1 MPEYLNVEK
10 PFLDQLSRLGWE
22 VIDQGFADIPSD
34 PAASCRTSFRE
45 VVLRDIFFRSVRA
58 ANTLPDGREWL
69 TDKQLGDLY
78 DELTIHP
85 GKSLVE
91 ANRDVLR
98 LLFKA
103 TADRNDITGEEYP
116 EVRLIDFEAP
126 EKNHF
131 LAINQFR
138 VDTPGGVKR
147 FILPDIVL
155 FVNGLP
161 LVVAECKEPEANA
174 ANAMYE
180 AYRQLRRYSDQR
192 EEAAAAGL
200 REGEPRLFHCNQLL
214 IRTCGLRADFGTI
227 TATDEHFFAWRHV
240 PDGQEVPAPPAG
252 HMPGT
257 VREQETLV
265 QGMLAPATLLDLV
278 RNFTVFMDSESRIIK
293 VMARYQQYR
302 ATKKIIERLRRGQ
315 TPRDRSGVVWHTQ
328 GSGKSLTMVFT
339 IRALR
344 RRDDL
349 KDYKVVLVNDRT
361 DLEEQL
367 GKTAALTGE
376 TVTVIESTADLR
388 RKLATTTSNLSLV
401 MVHKFQEMRGSG
413 LPDYMAHALDA
424 PPVFAPFG
432 LVNDSE
438 RILIMIDEAH
448 RSQSGDMADNLFEA
462 FPAATRIA
470 FTGTPLLS
478 GISREPTI
486 RRFGDYIDKYK
497 LQDAVT
503 DGATVQILYE
513 GKTAETAIN
522 ERHEFDQKFEDLV
535 ADRTD
540 EEILAI
546 KKKYGTTGD
555 ILEAQSRIASI
566 AADLVRHYIENI
578 LDNGFKAQVVT
589 SSKLAAVRYQQAIE
603 KALAEALEEQQA
615 SPEPDPERMA
625 RIAFLKTAVILS
637 IDGVNERADVLHAV
651 KSARE
656 RDAIANFK
664 KPFDPANPLTGIAFL
679 IVCDRLLTGFDA
691 PIEQVM
697 YLDKK
702 VRDHNLL
709 QTIARVNRV
718 RRGKQRGYV
727 VDYIGLANHLRTAL
741 SIYAG
746 DDYDDA
752 AASLRDISSEIPIL
766 ESRYRRLLQFF
777 ATGGVEDMEAFVTQ
791 EIADPR
797 ANRDIAEQAV
807 ELLEDIK
814 LRADFEVYLSKFLQ
828 SMDIV
833 LPHAAANPYK
843 IPAKRFGYILAQVRE
858 RYKDESLSLGGIG
871 EKIKKLINEHLVGL
885 GIDPKIPPVELLSPR
900 FIEQVE
906 SRISDK
912 AKASEMEH
920 AIRKHCKIHFDKDPA
935 FYAKLSEKLDALI
948 KRHKDDWKKLCEGMG
963 LLRKEA
969 RDGRKGDDAS
979 GLSPKNAPFYDL
991 IGLLAFGPEGVPPA
1005 HAQAVKTLVADT
1017 IDELQQRIGIINFWS
1032 RPPDIGDLKGRLSDL
1047 VLYSGVPELIDTS
1060 ELLVSRIVELAKARH
1075 QELVK

>member
-10 PFLDQLSRLGWE
+10 PFLDQLSRLGWK
-22 VIDQGFADIPSD
+22 VIDQGFADIPND

-45 VVLRDIFFRSVRA
+45 VALKDVFFRSVRA

-78 DELTIHP
+78 DELTTHP

-103 TADRNDITGEEYP
+103 TADRNDVTGEEYP
-116 EVRLIDFEAP
+116 EVRIIDFDAP

-138 VDTPGGVKR
+138 INTPGGVKQ

-161 LVVAECKEPEANA
+161 LVVVECKEPEANA

-192 EEAAAAGL
+192 EETAAAGL
-200 REGEPRLFHCNQLL
+200 REGEPRLFHCNQFL
-214 IRTCGLRADFGTI
+214 IRTCGLRADVGTI
-227 TATDEHFFAWRHV
+227 TASDEHFFAWRHV
-240 PDGQEVPAPPAG
+240 PDGQDIPAPPAG

-257 VREQETLV
+257 AREQETLV

-278 RNFTVFMDSESRIIK
+278 RNFTVFMDAESHVIK
-293 VMARYQQYR
+293 VVGRYQQYR
-302 ATKKIIERLRRGQ
+302 AARKIIERLRQGK
-315 TPRDRSGVVWHTQ
+315 TPRERSGVVWHTQ

-344 RRDDL
+344 RCDDL
-349 KDYKVVLVNDRT
+349 KDYKIVLVNDRT
-361 DLEEQL
+361 DLEDQL
-367 GKTAALTGE
+367 GKTATLTGE
-376 TVTVIESTADLR
+376 TVTTIQSTVDLR
-388 RKLATTTSNLSLV
+388 RKLATTTSNLNMV
-401 MVHKFQEMRGSG
+401 MLHKFQENGGRN
-413 LPDYMAHALDA
+413 LPGYVAQALNT
-424 PPVFAPFG
+424 PPVFESFG
-432 LVNDSE
+432 VVNDSE

-462 FPAATRIA
+462 FPGATRIA

-497 LQDAVT
+497 LHDAVA

-546 KKKYGTTGD
+546 KKKYGAIGD
-555 ILEAQSRIASI
+555 ILEAENRIASI
-566 AADLVRHYIENI
+566 AADLVRHYIDNI

-603 KALAEALEEQQA
+603 KALAAALEAEQARPAPDA
-615 SPEPDPERMA
+615 SRME

-664 KPFDPANPLTGIAFL
+664 RPFNPDAPLTGIAFL

-702 VRDHNLL
+702 VQDHNLL

-718 RRGKQRGYV
+718 KRGKQRGYI
-727 VDYIGLANHLRTAL
+727 VDYIGLANHLRKAL

-752 AASLRDISSEIPIL
+752 AASLQDISSEIPIL

-777 ATGGVEDMEAFVTQ
+777 ATGGVEDMEAFAAQ
-791 EIADPR
+791 EIDDPR
-797 ANRDIAEQAV
+797 ANLDIVEQAV
-807 ELLEDIK
+807 GLLEDIK

-843 IPAKRFGYILAQVRE
+843 IPAKRFGYLLAVVRE
-858 RYKDESLSLGGIG
+858 RYKDESLNLGGIG

-906 SRISDK
+906 SHVSDK

-920 AIRKHCKIHFDKDPA
+920 AIRKHCKIHFEEDPA

-948 KRHKDDWKKLCEGMG
+948 KKHKDEWKKLCEGMG
-963 LLRKEA
+963 LLRQEA
-969 RDGRKGDDAS
+969 SDGRTPVDSD
-979 GLSPKNAPFYDL
+979 GLSPREAPFFDL
-991 IGLLAFGPEGVPPA
+991 IGLVAFGPEGVPKN
-1005 HAQAVKTLVADT
+1005 HTQAVKGLVADT
-1017 IDELQQRIGIINFWS
+1017 IDELQQRINIINFWS
-1032 RPPDIGDLKGRLSDL
+1032 RPADISSLRGRLSDL
-1047 VLYSGVPELIDTS
+1047 VLFTGVQELIDVS

-1075 QELVK
+1075 RELVM